1 MKYAMPVH
9 PKVLEK
15 DFESDE
21 YVSDDIDRLMGL
33 LSVKNSMSDFSKSDI
48 EFVKSKIQSLW
59 FLINLKRGINLRDR
73 EKLEPI
79 FRELARIVKKQES
92 PFYCYRGVRLSNFDP
107 TVLSDHY
114 DMVEYD
120 VEFKPKHPGILNHL
134 EGLAYGLRSWSNRY
148 NDAIHWATHNK
159 LKDRVIFRIKNPDIV
174 LDTEP
179 VQDFFDASRMFDP
192 NEFILNIKNPSILYV
207 KKLREKDLTYMED
220 DEDDVIGNLWE
231 IEIKDN

>member
-79 FRELARIVKKQES
+79 FLELNRIFEGKK
-92 PFYCYRGVRLSNFDP
+92 
-107 TVLSDHY
+107 
-114 DMVEYD
+114 
-120 VEFKPKHPGILNHL
+120 
-134 EGLAYGLRSWSNRY
+134 
-148 NDAIHWATHNK
+148 
-159 LKDRVIFRIKNPDIV
+159 IV
-174 LDTEP
+174 DK
-179 VQDFFDASRMFDP
+179 A
-192 NEFILNIKNPSILYV
+192 
-207 KKLREKDLTYMED
+207 
-220 DEDDVIGNLWE
+220 
-231 IEIKDN
+231 